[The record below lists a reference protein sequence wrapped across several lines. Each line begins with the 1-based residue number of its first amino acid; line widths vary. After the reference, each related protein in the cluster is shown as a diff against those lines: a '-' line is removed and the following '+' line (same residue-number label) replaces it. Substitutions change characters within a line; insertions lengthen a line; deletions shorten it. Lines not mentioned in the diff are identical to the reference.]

1 MLHNISM
8 LAFWSEFFEEL
19 EFVRG
24 RSKNT
29 IQSYRRDLELYESFL
44 KKHKDIHY
52 FYAFMKGQGL
62 SDRSQAR
69 VISSLRTYFKFCE
82 SKGKDSPELRSL
94 KLPKVKKTI
103 PKTITPAQ
111 FEMLFQAAAVPQ
123 ETLKTER
130 NQLVLLLLF
139 GLGCRVTELIQIE
152 LNDVD
157 LQEGYV
163 KILGKGN
170 KERLVPLTE
179 SLLTKVKVYL
189 EEARPSLVKNKTVKT
204 LLVNERG
211 KALSRIDIWR
221 WLAAWSQRAGFKEVI
236 HPHQLRHACATT
248 LLEQGAD
255 LRSIQILLGHTSIQT
270 TQVYTQVTTRK
281 LNKEVDAKHPLS
293 HYKD

>member
-8 LAFWSEFFEEL
+8 LPYWTEFFEEL

-29 IQSYRRDLELYESFL
+29 IQSYRRDLELYEKFQ
-44 KKHKDIHY
+44 KQHKDIHY
-52 FYAFMKGQGL
+52 LYAFMKGQGL

-69 VISSLRTYFKFCE
+69 MISSLRTYFKFCE
-82 SKGKDSPELRSL
+82 SKGKASPELRSL

-103 PKTITPAQ
+103 PKSITALE
-111 FEMLFQAAAVPQ
+111 FERLFQGAVVAED
-123 ETLKTER
+123 ETRTHR

-139 GLGCRVTELIQIE
+139 GLGCRVSELINIE
-152 LNDVD
+152 LKDID

-163 KILGKGN
+163 RIVGKGN

-179 SLLTKVKVYL
+179 NLLEGIKNYIESTRPQLLKKVRVNSLLI
-189 EEARPSLVKNKTVKT
+189 
-204 LLVNERG
+204 NERG
-211 KALSRIDIWR
+211 KTLSRIDIWR
-221 WLAAWSQRAGFKEVI
+221 WLSAWSKKAGFDEVI
-236 HPHQLRHACATT
+236 HPHQLRHACATS
-248 LLEQGAD
+248 LLKQGAD

-270 TQVYTQVTTRK
+270 TQIYTQVKTSR

-293 HYKD
+293 SFKD

>member
-1 MLHNISM
+1 MLK
-8 LAFWSEFFEEL
+8 LWAEFFEEL
-19 EFVRG
+19 EYVRG

-29 IQSYRRDLELYESFL
+29 IQSYRRDLELYEQFL
-44 KKHKDIHY
+44 KQHKDIHY
-52 FYAFMKGQGL
+52 LYAFMKGQGL

-69 VISSLRTYFKFCE
+69 MISSLRTYFKFLE
-82 SKGKDSPELRSL
+82 SKDIPAPELRSL
-94 KLPKVKKTI
+94 KLPKVKKTV

-111 FEMLFQAAAVPQ
+111 FEMLFQAAQVV
-123 ETLKTER
+123 EEDHKTQR
-130 NQLVLLLLF
+130 NQLTLLLLF

-152 LNDVD
+152 LKDID

-163 KILGKGN
+163 RIVGKGN

-179 SLLTKVKVYL
+179 NLLIKVKEYL
-189 EEARPSLVKNKTVKT
+189 EESRPQIVKSQNVKT

-211 KALSRIDIWR
+211 KELSRIDIWR
-221 WLAAWSQRAGFKEVI
+221 WLAAWSSKAGFKEVV
-236 HPHQLRHACATT
+236 HPHQLRHACATS

-270 TQVYTQVTTRK
+270 TQIYTQVTTSK

-293 HYKD
+293 QYKD

>member
-1 MLHNISM
+1 MLT
-8 LAFWSEFFEEL
+8 LWSEFFEEL

-44 KKHKDIHY
+44 KEHKDIHY
-52 FYAFMKGQGL
+52 LYAFMKKQGL

-69 VISSLRTYFKFCE
+69 VISSLRTYFKFLE
-82 SKGKDSPELRSL
+82 SKGKGASELRSL

-103 PKTITPAQ
+103 PKTLSVVQ
-111 FEMLFQAAAVPQ
+111 FEKLFQAAKVPQ
-123 ETLKTER
+123 DDNKTLR
-130 NQLVLLLLF
+130 NQLTLLLLF

-152 LNDVD
+152 LKDID

-163 KILGKGN
+163 RILGKGN
-170 KERLVPLTE
+170 KERLAPLTE
-179 SLLTKVKVYL
+179 NLLAKVKEFL
-189 EEARPSLVKNKTVKT
+189 EEVRPSLIKDKSIKT
-204 LLVNERG
+204 LLINERG

-221 WLAAWSQRAGFKEVI
+221 WLAAWSQKAGFKEVV
-236 HPHQLRHACATT
+236 HPHQLRHACATA

-270 TQVYTQVTTRK
+270 TQIYTQVTTSK